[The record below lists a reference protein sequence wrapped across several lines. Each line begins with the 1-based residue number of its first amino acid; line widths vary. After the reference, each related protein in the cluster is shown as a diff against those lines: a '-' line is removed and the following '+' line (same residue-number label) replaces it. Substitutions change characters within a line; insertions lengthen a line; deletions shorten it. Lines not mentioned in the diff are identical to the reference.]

1 MNQIDFSQLA
11 QEYGSPLYI
20 YDGDR
25 IVENYQRF
33 VNQFKVPNLK
43 VHYACKALTNPAI
56 LKLLKSLGSGVDCVS
71 LNEVRLALECGF
83 EPDQIMYTPNNV
95 SEAEYEAA
103 IELGVHVNV
112 DNLNMLEFIAMK
124 YPNYPLCIRFNPH
137 IMAGGNLKISVGAID
152 SKFGISIHQFPLVK
166 RMIDR
171 LNIRVEGIHIHTG
184 SEIADV
190 EIYMRGAELVFSM
203 AQEIE
208 GLEYIDFGSGFK
220 VPYKEGDRTTDI
232 KKLGRVFSKRFNR
245 FCEAYG
251 KELTL
256 RFEPGKYLVSDA
268 GYFLCRVNVI
278 KQTTAC
284 TFLGLNS
291 GFNHLIRPMFYDAY
305 HQVENVSNPAGDKKL
320 YNVVGYIC
328 ETDTF
333 ANDRI
338 LSEVRKNDLI
348 VFHNAG
354 AYCFSMASNY
364 NLRARPAE
372 VLIYQDQHFLIRRRE
387 RYEDLKQTFVDV
399 AVFEQENLMPA

>member
-1 MNQIDFSQLA
+1 MNQIDFSHLA
-11 QEYGSPLYI
+11 ENYGTPLYI
-20 YDGDR
+20 YDGER
-25 IVENYQRF
+25 IAENYARFVSSFQVEN
-33 VNQFKVPNLK
+33 LE

-56 LKLLKSLGSGVDCVS
+56 LKLLKSLGSGIDCVS
-71 LNEVRLALECGF
+71 LNEVKLALECGF
-83 EPDQIMYTPNNV
+83 EPKQVIYTPNNV
-95 SEAEYEAA
+95 SESEYESA

-124 YPNYPLCIRFNPH
+124 YPDYPLCIRFNPH

-171 LNIRVEGIHIHTG
+171 LNIKVRGIHIHTG

-190 EIYMRGAELVFSM
+190 EIYMRGAELVFAM
-203 AQEIE
+203 AAQIE

-220 VPYKEGDRTTDI
+220 VPYKEDDRTTNI
-232 KKLGRVFSKRFNR
+232 KKLGKVFSKRFNE
-245 FCEAYG
+245 FCEEYG
-251 KELTL
+251 KDLTL

-268 GYFLCRVNVI
+268 GYFLCNVNVI

-284 TFLGLNS
+284 TFIGLNS
-291 GFNHLIRPMFYDAY
+291 GFNHLIRPMFYDSY
-305 HQVENVSNPAGDKKL
+305 HRVENVSNLQGDKKL

-338 LSEVRKNDLI
+338 LSEVRKNDLV
-348 VFHNAG
+348 VFYNTG
-354 AYCFSMASNY
+354 AYCFSMSSNY
-364 NLRARPAE
+364 NLRERPAE
-372 VLIYQDQHFLIRRRE
+372 VLVYKGKHHLIRRRE
-387 RYEDLKQTFVDV
+387 TYEDMKRTFEDV
-399 AVFEQENLMPA
+399 GELFGVK